1 MTIGER
7 LGHGVQE
14 AVDRFGDV
22 LLGEARSL
30 GDLVHDIGLRHHSLL
45 GRPARV
51 ARGRRVPKAGRAV
64 PYPQAPTLS
73 IPSWTRGY
81 LDSSVGSAAPVG
93 LLGGRPIGPRP
104 GVRRPPARAR
114 AGGRGSAIA
123 SRRAYFLFPPA
134 AVPVLVPAGAEPV
147 VDQSVFCTSVIPG
160 TSNVNACF
168 FAK

>member
-45 GRPARV
+45 GRPAHV
-51 ARGRRVPKAGRAV
+51 ARGRRVPEAGRAV

-73 IPSWTRGY
+73 IPSCTRGY
-81 LDSSVGSAAPVG
+81 LDSGLRSAIRRAP
-93 LLGGRPIGPRP
+93 PRP
-104 GVRRPPARAR
+104 SID
-114 AGGRGSAIA
+114 RG
-123 SRRAYFLFPPA
+123 
-134 AVPVLVPAGAEPV
+134 
-147 VDQSVFCTSVIPG
+147 PG
-160 TSNVNACF
+160 CSTAPR
-168 FAK
+168 

>member
-45 GRPARV
+45 GPPARDV
-51 ARGRRVPKAGRAV
+51 RGRRVPEAGRAV

-73 IPSWTRGY
+73 IASWTRGY
-81 LDSSVGSAAPVG
+81 LDSPGRVGSAATPPARDRSAPP
-93 LLGGRPIGPRP
+93 LDA
-104 GVRRPPARAR
+104 RRPPARTR
-114 AGGRGSAIA
+114 EGGRRSVAPPE
-123 SRRAYFLFPPA
+123 RYFLPPPA
-134 AVPVLVPAGAEPV
+134 AATAP
-147 VDQSVFCTSVIPG
+147 QSDFCTSVMPAA

-168 FAK
+168 LAT